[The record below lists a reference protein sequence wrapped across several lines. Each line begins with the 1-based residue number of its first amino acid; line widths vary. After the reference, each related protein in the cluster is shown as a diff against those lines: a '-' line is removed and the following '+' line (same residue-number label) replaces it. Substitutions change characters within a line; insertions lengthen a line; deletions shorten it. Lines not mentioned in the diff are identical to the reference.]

1 MRAALA
7 MGALLALSACTEV
20 AGPTRDNAPT
30 DLPGTLLVVRNWVT
44 ERTEYWDPQQPALPE
59 GTPGLFRADGSGRFT
74 PMFANAG
81 VNEFADVA
89 LSPDGERLA
98 WQIIR
103 DPRTQ
108 QGSRIVTL
116 DLTTGER
123 RTITPV
129 SIPAARSD
137 PVDASPVWT
146 PDSERLAL
154 IRVTRD
160 ERGVITGH
168 SIVITDQSGT
178 VLATPF
184 TGRDPLQRLNWHP
197 DGRSLTT
204 QRVQTL
210 NPSPGVFVVRRD
222 LLRIGLDGT
231 VAVLISGN
239 APLQAFWAPDGRRFA
254 AEDETG
260 FALRAADGSLLQR
273 VSTGFRAYEFA
284 WSPDGRF
291 LAYCGRARDDNATSL
306 WIWDSTRRTHR
317 RLSPEQVSDCRPMW
331 GR

>member
-1 MRAALA
+1 MRAAIV
-7 MGALLALSACTEV
+7 MGAVLALSACADV
-20 AGPTRDNAPT
+20 AGPTRTETPL

-59 GTPGLFRADGSGRFT
+59 GTPGLFRAEGIGRFT
-74 PMFANAG
+74 PMFENTG

-89 LSPDGERLA
+89 LSADGERLA
-98 WQIIR
+98 WQIFGN
-103 DPRTQ
+103 PRTQ

-116 DLTTGER
+116 DLATGER

-137 PVDASPVWT
+137 PLDYSPSWT
-146 PDSERLAL
+146 PDGERLAV

-160 ERGVITGH
+160 ERGVITGQ
-168 SIVITDQSGT
+168 SIVITDASGT

-184 TGRDPLQRLNWHP
+184 TSMDFLQRLNWHP

-204 QRVQTL
+204 QRVQTM

-231 VAVLISGN
+231 VAVLIGGN

-273 VSTGFRAYEFA
+273 VATGFRAYEFA

-291 LAYCGRARDDNATSL
+291 LAYCGRAPEDNATSV
-306 WIWDSTRRTHR
+306 WIWDGERRSHR
-317 RLSPEQVSDCRPMW
+317 RLSPAKVSDCRPMW